1 MSGQNQNTEIPQP
14 AQAGVMAVNWQK
26 FMGLYS
32 GDYPRFF
39 ENIRCDEGV
48 KCDVLSVKK
57 EEVITPYTFTLNT
70 LTEHIRNLAAAVMGF
85 DSPDAL
91 EVNRGFFQMGM
102 DSLTSVELRRRIQKS
117 LGCSLPS
124 TVIFKYPTLESLT
137 EYLATEVLKL
147 NPSVKNISESED
159 NQADKLSEE
168 VSRIS
173 EEDID
178 SVVAEELAE
187 LEALLG
193 KG

>member
-1 MSGQNQNTEIPQP
+1 
-14 AQAGVMAVNWQK
+14 
-26 FMGLYS
+26 
-32 GDYPRFF
+32 
-39 ENIRCDEGV
+39 
-48 KCDVLSVKK
+48 VLSVKK
-57 EEVITPYTFTLNT
+57 EDILTPNTFTLNT
-70 LTEHIRNLAAAVMGF
+70 LTHHIRNLAAAVMGF
-85 DSPDAL
+85 ESPDAV
-91 EVNRGFFQMGM
+91 EPTQGFFQMGM

-117 LGCSLPS
+117 LGCSLPA
-124 TVIFKYPTLESLT
+124 TVIFKYPTLKSLT

-159 NQADKLSEE
+159 NQADKLSDE

-178 SVVAEELAE
+178 SAVAEELAE